1 MIQYITET
9 YSFELRCLL
18 EVTLVRLYYADI
30 RGIDEND
37 ALYPPLSENK
47 GSAFGVSLLAAAY
60 QDYAGAPLPKIVKLL
75 TGKPLFPERPEYHYS
90 VSHSKTHVFVALSK
104 SPVGVDTE
112 THRFIKQTTIEK
124 LTSPAE
130 LAGLTFFDIW
140 VLRESLF
147 KLTGKGDIRSM
158 RFYKRNGKIVPPEDG
173 VFCRLYSD
181 IEGSSTAVSCYDGR
195 FPDKITKIPVEKLL
209 KKDAIKRRAK
219 EAKAAKENN

>member
-1 MIQYITET
+1 M
-9 YSFELRCLL
+9 
-18 EVTLVRLYYADI
+18 RLYYADI

-37 ALYPPLSENK
+37 ALYPSLSANK

-90 VSHSKTHVFVALSK
+90 VSHSKTHVVVALSNQ
-104 SPVGVDTE
+104 PVGVDTE
-112 THRFIKQTTIEK
+112 THRSIKQTTIEK

-130 LAGLTFFDIW
+130 LAGLPFFDIW

-181 IEGSSTAVSCYDGR
+181 IEGSSTAVACYDGD
-195 FPDKITKIPVEKLL
+195 FPDKIKKIPIETLL
-209 KKDAIKRRAK
+209 KKDAVKRRAK
-219 EAKAAKENN
+219 KAKDKEKEN

>member
-1 MIQYITET
+1 M
-9 YSFELRCLL
+9 
-18 EVTLVRLYYADI
+18 RLYYADI

-37 ALYPPLSENK
+37 ALYPPLSVNK

-90 VSHSKTHVFVALSK
+90 ISHSKTHVLVALSK
-104 SPVGVDTE
+104 KPVGVDTE

-130 LAGLTFFDIW
+130 LAGLPFFDIW

-147 KLTGKGDIRSM
+147 KLTGKGDVRSM

-173 VFCRLYSD
+173 VFCRLYTD
-181 IEGSSTAVSCYDGR
+181 IEGSSTAVSCYDGD
-195 FPDKITKIPVEKLL
+195 FPEKIKEIPVEALL
-209 KKDAIKRRAK
+209 KKEAIKRRAK
-219 EAKAAKENN
+219 ENRTEK